1 MHREIHDRA
10 LFAAAKLAFAASA
23 AVLPACAFPEA
34 PSTDGVAGG
43 EGEPSSTEEGVSK
56 APAKG
61 KPKPAPRPT
70 GGTGAK
76 GSCSSGGS
84 GNSLEGC
91 RAALKEAFPG
101 GDPEWWSF
109 GDPATLKKD
118 ARLASCCDAL
128 ASQPAPADGLA
139 VTEELRTL
147 GCCHVAGFTSAAA
160 HCTPWGPPMP
170 PAMPR
175 RAA

>member
-61 KPKPAPRPT
+61 KPKPAPRTAKPAATRPAKPT
-70 GGTGAK
+70 PVVVSVDT
-76 GSCSSGGS
+76 
-84 GNSLEGC
+84 
-91 RAALKEAFPG
+91 ALKKRWESS
-101 GDPEWWSF
+101 DCQNIS
-109 GDPATLKKD
+109 L
-118 ARLASCCDAL
+118 
-128 ASQPAPADGLA
+128 
-139 VTEELRTL
+139 
-147 GCCHVAGFTSAAA
+147 
-160 HCTPWGPPMP
+160 
-170 PAMPR
+170 
-175 RAA
+175 